1 MSGTIRTLVVYE
13 SMFGN
18 TQQVAQAIAA
28 GLAERAQVELVEVG
42 SAPTSTGDDLD
53 LLVVGGPTHARGLS
67 GRDTRR
73 DAMDHAT
80 LPVVSQRIG
89 LREWF
94 DSLRS
99 RPNVLAAAFD
109 TRFDESRWL
118 GGSAA
123 HVAAAQL
130 RRHGFRLL
138 TAPRSFFVLGMSG
151 PLAGGELERARH
163 WGRML
168 GVDTTIRLSLRR

>member
-1 MSGTIRTLVVYE
+1 MSVTIRTLVVYE

-18 TQQVAQAIAA
+18 TQQVAEEIAA
-28 GLAERAQVELVEVG
+28 GLAEHADVTLVEVG

-67 GRDTRR
+67 GRETRR
-73 DAMDHAT
+73 DAMDHAI

-94 DSLRS
+94 ESLRS
-99 RPNVLAAAFD
+99 RPGVLAAAFD

-123 HVAAAQL
+123 HVVAARL
-130 RRHGFRLL
+130 RSHGYRLL
-138 TAPRSFFVLGMSG
+138 TGPRSFFVLGMAG
-151 PLAGGELERARH
+151 PLAPGELERARG
-163 WGRML
+163 WGQLL
-168 GVDTTIRLSLRR
+168 GVDTNIRLSLAR